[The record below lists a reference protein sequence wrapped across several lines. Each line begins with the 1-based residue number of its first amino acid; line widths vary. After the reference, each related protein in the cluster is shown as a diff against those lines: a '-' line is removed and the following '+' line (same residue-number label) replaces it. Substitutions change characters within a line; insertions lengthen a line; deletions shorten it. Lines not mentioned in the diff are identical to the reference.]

1 MAVVLVFSS
10 CKDKS
15 RTQQIQDFRNEL
27 TKEDTTQMLKLSDQ
41 CMELLKAQKTNEAL
55 SMLYEYDTESKELI
69 PLADK
74 TRQRLEKRLKFF
86 PVLDYERIYF
96 SFLLEG
102 VNDVKYRIKFA
113 EEENPE
119 QNGEA
124 KTAFMLNPVKVDG
137 SWYLTVK
144 NGNDFDELQN

>member
-144 NGNDFDELQN
+144 NGNDFDEFQN